1 MSKFGGAPKC
11 RSCGK
16 SVYMAEEVKA
26 DGGSFHKVCFKCSG
40 CGKSLDS

>member
-11 RSCGK
+11 KSCGK

-26 DGGSFHKVCFKCSG
+26 NGESYHKVCFKC
-40 CGKSLDS
+40 CQCNKSLDS